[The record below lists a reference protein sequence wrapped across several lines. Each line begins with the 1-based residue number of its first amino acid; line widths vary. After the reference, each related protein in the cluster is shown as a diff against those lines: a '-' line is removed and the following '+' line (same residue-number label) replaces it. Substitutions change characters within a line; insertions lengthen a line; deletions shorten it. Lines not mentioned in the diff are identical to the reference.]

1 VAIQDD
7 GLSKD
12 YLAGHCQEKILD
24 LATLPA
30 CTVIIPAYNEEEGLG
45 VVLGKLFNSVD
56 ESYEVIVVDDGSTD
70 RTKEIASRFPCE
82 VISHGINRGKAAA
95 MKTGIAAACGRNL
108 VFVDADDTYPV
119 ELVPEIASAV
129 DQFDMVLASRAEG
142 RENIP
147 LFNRLGNRIFCAL
160 IRCLYGFMTSD
171 PLTGFYGMKKSVLL
185 NMNLDSSGFG
195 VETELAIKSG
205 RMGLKVREIPIK
217 YRPRVGE
224 SKLHATRDGIRVL
237 QIILKALALFSPT
250 FFFVFPGTML
260 LGLGM
265 LLMGLL
271 TLGPVE
277 LGGIRLRSNTFTL
290 AAMLSLAGFQAVVFG
305 IGLDLYASVHRFARP
320 GWVTRLFLRKYV
332 NRNTGRIGG
341 LLVLAGIGIQSW
353 LGYDWITGG
362 FGAFDR
368 TNALV
373 ASSYLAVVGLQMAF
387 SSSFLSVFVSDF
399 RCTGVRNGGIQP

>member
-1 VAIQDD
+1 MLCK
-7 GLSKD
+7 GE
-12 YLAGHCQEKILD
+12 GMERHREKILD
-24 LATLPA
+24 IAALPA

-45 VVLGKLFNSVD
+45 VVLDKLFNTVD

-95 MKTGIAAACGRNL
+95 VKTGIATAHGRNL

-119 ELVPEIASAV
+119 ELVPEIARAV
-129 DQFDMVLASRAEG
+129 DEFDMVVTSRAEG

-147 LFNRLGNRIFCAL
+147 LFNRLGNRVFCGL
-160 IRCLYGFMTSD
+160 IRYLYGFMTSD
-171 PLTGFYGMKKSVLL
+171 PLTGFYGVKKSVLL

-217 YRPRVGE
+217 YRPRIGE
-224 SKLHATRDGIRVL
+224 SKLRTTRDGIRVL
-237 QIILKALALFSPT
+237 QTILKALALFSPT
-250 FFFVFPGTML
+250 FFFVFPGAML

-265 LLMGLL
+265 LLMVLL
-271 TLGPVE
+271 TAGSIE
-277 LGGIRLRSNTFTL
+277 LGNVKLRSNTFTL

-305 IGLDLYASVHRFARP
+305 IGLDLYASAHRFARP

-332 NRNTGRIGG
+332 NGSTGRIGG

-353 LGYDWITGG
+353 LIYNWITVG

-368 TNALV
+368 TNELV
-373 ASSYLAVVGLQMAF
+373 ASSFLAVVGIQMAF

-399 RCTGVRNGGIQP
+399 RYTVALNDDMQP

>member
-1 VAIQDD
+1 MLCK
-7 GLSKD
+7 GE
-12 YLAGHCQEKILD
+12 GMERHREKILD
-24 LATLPA
+24 IAALPA

-45 VVLGKLFNSVD
+45 VVLDKHFNTVD

-95 MKTGIAAACGRNL
+95 VKTGIATAHGRNL

-119 ELVPEIASAV
+119 ELVPEIARAV
-129 DQFDMVLASRAEG
+129 DEFDMVVTSRAEG

-147 LFNRLGNRIFCAL
+147 LFNRLGNRVFCGL
-160 IRCLYGFMTSD
+160 IRYLYGFMTSD
-171 PLTGFYGMKKSVLL
+171 PLTGFYGVKKSVLL

-217 YRPRVGE
+217 YRPRIGE
-224 SKLHATRDGIRVL
+224 SKLRTTRDGIRVL
-237 QIILKALALFSPT
+237 QTILKALALFSPT
-250 FFFVFPGTML
+250 FFFVFPGAML

-265 LLMGLL
+265 LLMVLL
-271 TLGPVE
+271 TAGSIE
-277 LGGIRLRSNTFTL
+277 LGNVKLRSNTFTL

-305 IGLDLYASVHRFARP
+305 IGLDLYASAHRFARP

-332 NRNTGRIGG
+332 NGSTGRIGG

-353 LGYDWITGG
+353 LIYNWITVG

-368 TNALV
+368 TNELV
-373 ASSYLAVVGLQMAF
+373 ASSFLAVVGIQMAF

-399 RCTGVRNGGIQP
+399 RYTVALNDDMQP

>member
-1 VAIQDD
+1 MER
-7 GLSKD
+7 
-12 YLAGHCQEKILD
+12 HREKILD
-24 LATLPA
+24 IAALPA

-45 VVLGKLFNSVD
+45 VVLDKLFNTVD

-95 MKTGIAAACGRNL
+95 VKTGIATAHGRNL

-119 ELVPEIASAV
+119 ELVPEIARAV
-129 DQFDMVLASRAEG
+129 DEFDMVVTSRAEG

-147 LFNRLGNRIFCAL
+147 LFNRLGNRVFCGL
-160 IRCLYGFMTSD
+160 VRYLYGFMTSD
-171 PLTGFYGMKKSVLL
+171 PLTGFYGVKKSVLL

-217 YRPRVGE
+217 YRPRIGE
-224 SKLHATRDGIRVL
+224 SKLRTTRDGIRVL
-237 QIILKALALFSPT
+237 QTILKALALFSPT
-250 FFFVFPGTML
+250 FFFVFPGAML

-265 LLMGLL
+265 LLMVLL
-271 TLGPVE
+271 TAGSIE
-277 LGGIRLRSNTFTL
+277 LGNVKLRSNTFTL

-305 IGLDLYASVHRFARP
+305 IGLDLYASAHRFARP

-332 NRNTGRIGG
+332 NGSTGRIGG

-353 LGYDWITGG
+353 LIYNWITVG

-368 TNALV
+368 TNELV
-373 ASSYLAVVGLQMAF
+373 TSSFLAVVGIQMAF

-399 RCTGVRNGGIQP
+399 RYTVALNDDMQP

>member
-1 VAIQDD
+1 MER
-7 GLSKD
+7 
-12 YLAGHCQEKILD
+12 HREKILD
-24 LATLPA
+24 IAALPA

-45 VVLGKLFNSVD
+45 VVLDKLFNTVD

-95 MKTGIAAACGRNL
+95 VKTGIATAHGRNL

-119 ELVPEIASAV
+119 ELVPEIARAV
-129 DQFDMVLASRAEG
+129 DEFDMVVTSRAEG

-147 LFNRLGNRIFCAL
+147 LFNRLGNRVFCGL
-160 IRCLYGFMTSD
+160 IRYLYGFMTSD
-171 PLTGFYGMKKSVLL
+171 PLTGFYGVKKSVLL

-217 YRPRVGE
+217 YRPRIGE
-224 SKLHATRDGIRVL
+224 SKLRTTRDGIRVL
-237 QIILKALALFSPT
+237 QTILKALALFSPT
-250 FFFVFPGTML
+250 FFFVFPGAML

-265 LLMGLL
+265 LLMVLL
-271 TLGPVE
+271 TAGSIE
-277 LGGIRLRSNTFTL
+277 LGNVKLRSNTFTL

-305 IGLDLYASVHRFARP
+305 IGLDLYASAHRFARP

-332 NRNTGRIGG
+332 NGSTGRIGG

-353 LGYDWITGG
+353 LIYNWITVG

-368 TNALV
+368 TNELV
-373 ASSYLAVVGLQMAF
+373 ASSFLAVVGIQMAF

-399 RCTGVRNGGIQP
+399 RYTVALNDDMQP